1 MSRTVGKAVEDAVA
15 ERLKTPII
23 ATFIFSWILV
33 NHSFVL
39 EFMFESL
46 ENKVLLAKGLSF
58 DLNTD
63 VIFPIGVSLF
73 YLLVVPALQLSL
85 EQLVLH
91 TLGEKR
97 RDHDS
102 KVSRNAVTSSK
113 AYQQTLV
120 DKELEEWAEQKKE
133 LKRKLVE
140 IRAEEHRIN
149 EGNKQLREQVASLEA
164 NNQRTNKLVKEAIE
178 SLERPKLHFGSDY
191 EDTRTREQVCNDVI
205 EILERVYPMKK
216 IIKALKDY

>member
-63 VIFPIGVSLF
+63 VIFPIGISLF
-73 YLLVVPALQLSL
+73 YILVVPALQLSL

-91 TLGEKR
+91 SLGEKR
-97 RDHDS
+97 REHDS

-113 AYQQTLV
+113 DYQQKLV
-120 DKELEEWAEQKKE
+120 DKELEEWSAQKKE
-133 LKRKLVE
+133 LELKL
-140 IRAEEHRIN
+140 AE
-149 EGNKQLREQVASLEA
+149 LEA
-164 NNQRTNKLVKEAIE
+164 EASRVSEDNSDLRVRVTSLITNSQKTNELVQEAIKL
-178 SLERPKLHFGSDY
+178 LERQKSLYRDKKLSD
-191 EDTRTREQVCNDVI
+191 EVI
-205 EILERVYPMKK
+205 EILERAHPINR
-216 IIKALKDY
+216 IIKVRRDN